1 MLAPLL
7 SLVFPPLLSLLR
19 PSTPLSLSLAAGVGV
34 QGGECRP
41 PSASMPV
48 SPLGGLAVV
57 GGRRRLPTDRLTRR
71 SESVVGMSVGYA
83 GELSLESV
91 CFGEGALVEAYR
103 RHELT
108 DQGTPCCRAW
118 RLRSASCCS
127 GPSPTNSTPTL
138 PPSFVDPRGGGGKL
152 GEILCCGASQ
162 IVVLLFVGAS
172 PVGRVPSTFPFL
184 GGAKLSDGQGT
195 VACSCIDCFPL
206 SALYA
211 SAACVYIYIYCHYRF
226 VYSPL

>member
-48 SPLGGLAVV
+48 LPFGGLAVV

-83 GELSLESV
+83 GELSIESV

-118 RLRSASCCS
+118 CLRSASCCS
-127 GPSPTNSTPTL
+127 GPSPTDSTPTL
-138 PPSFVDPRGGGGKL
+138 PLLSLLTRAGVGVNSAK
-152 GEILCCGASQ
+152 ILCCGASQ
-162 IVVLLFVGAS
+162 IVVLLFEGAS
-172 PVGRVPSTFPFL
+172 PVGRVPSTFPSWVR
-184 GGAKLSDGQGT
+184 AKLSDGQGT
-195 VACSCIDCFPL
+195 VACSMHRLFPFSL
-206 SALYA
+206 
-211 SAACVYIYIYCHYRF
+211 
-226 VYSPL
+226 